1 MEIRV
6 KRLAQ
11 RIERRRTVVGQH
23 LDEPVIYELHALDE
37 GIFLVLGLFKRKE
50 RPLPDF
56 LVIDNPLTPEEA
68 DELRSVQKEFD
79 VIDEEMW
86 K

>member
-1 MEIRV
+1 MTTFTIHADDALANAIRTG
-6 KRLAQ
+6 AA
-11 RIERRRTVVGQH
+11 EAGQSIN
-23 LDEPVIYELHALDE
+23 VFIKNAL
-37 GIFLVLGLFKRKE
+37 GVTLGLFKGKK

-56 LVIDNPLTPEEA
+56 FNITPLSKEAA
-68 DELRSVQKEFD
+68 DELRSVQKDFE

>member
-1 MEIRV
+1 MTTFTIHTDDALANAIRTG
-6 KRLAQ
+6 AA
-11 RIERRRTVVGQH
+11 EAGQSIN
-23 LDEPVIYELHALDE
+23 VFIKNAL
-37 GIFLVLGLFKRKE
+37 GVTLGLFKGKK

-56 LVIDNPLTPEEA
+56 FNITPLSKEAA
-68 DELRSVQKEFD
+68 DELRSVQKDFE

>member
-1 MEIRV
+1 MATFTIHTDEKMADVIR
-6 KRLAQ
+6 
-11 RIERRRTVVGQH
+11 
-23 LDEPVIYELHALDE
+23 
-37 GIFLVLGLFKRKE
+37 

-56 LVIDNPLTPEEA
+56 LVINNPLTPEEA

-86 K
+86 KTAPTSRQRTGTSASSRC

>member
-1 MEIRV
+1 MTTFTIHTDDAMANAIR
-6 KRLAQ
+6 AGAA
-11 RIERRRTVVGQH
+11 EAGQSINVFIKNT
-23 LDEPVIYELHALDE
+23 LGAT
-37 GIFLVLGLFKRKE
+37 LGLFKRKE

-56 LVIDNPLTPEEA
+56 FDLPPLSKEAA
-68 DELRSVQKEFD
+68 DELRSVQKDFE

>member
-1 MEIRV
+1 MTTFTIHTDDVMADAIR
-6 KRLAQ
+6 KGAAEAGKSINKFIQ
-11 RIERRRTVVGQH
+11 
-23 LDEPVIYELHALDE
+23 DAL
-37 GIFLVLGLFKRKE
+37 GGTLGLFKRRE

-56 LVIDNPLTPEEA
+56 FDIGKPLSKKAA

>member
-1 MEIRV
+1 MTTFTIHADDTLAAAIRT
-6 KRLAQ
+6 AAA
-11 RIERRRTVVGQH
+11 EAGQSINTYIKNQ
-23 LDEPVIYELHALDE
+23 LGTA
-37 GIFLVLGLFKRKE
+37 LGLLKRKE

-56 LVIDNPLTPEEA
+56 FNITPLSKEAA
-68 DELRSVQKEFD
+68 DELRSVQKDFE

>member
-1 MEIRV
+1 MTTFTIHTDDVMAEAIRKGAV
-6 KRLAQ
+6 EA
-11 RIERRRTVVGQH
+11 GQSINKFIQTTMG
-23 LDEPVIYELHALDE
+23 VA
-37 GIFLVLGLFKRKE
+37 LGLFKRRN

-56 LVIDNPLTPEEA
+56 FNITPISREGVEE
-68 DELRSVQKEFD
+68 LLSVQKDFD

>member
-1 MEIRV
+1 MKSSKLCV
-6 KRLAQ
+6 LGGVFAACLAAW
-11 RIERRRTVVGQH
+11 
-23 LDEPVIYELHALDE
+23 VIQDAL
-37 GIFLVLGLFKRKE
+37 GGALGLFKRKE

-56 LVIDNPLTPEEA
+56 FDIGTPLSKEAA

>member
-1 MEIRV
+1 MTTFTIHADDVLSNAIR
-6 KRLAQ
+6 LGAS
-11 RIERRRTVVGQH
+11 EAGQSIN
-23 LDEPVIYELHALDE
+23 LFIKNCL
-37 GIFLVLGLFKRKE
+37 GSTLGLFKDKK

-56 LVIDNPLTPEEA
+56 FDVGEPLSREAAEELLEA
-68 DELRSVQKEFD
+68 QKAFD

>member
-1 MEIRV
+1 MTTFTIHVEDELARAIRTGAME
-6 KRLAQ
+6 A
-11 RIERRRTVVGQH
+11 GQSINKFIKDK
-23 LDEPVIYELHALDE
+23 L
-37 GIFLVLGLFKRKE
+37 GTTLGLFKRKK

-56 LVIDNPLTPEEA
+56 FNITPLSKEAA
-68 DELRSVQKEFD
+68 DELRSVQKDFD

>member
-1 MEIRV
+1 MTTFTIHTDDVMAEAIRRGAAEAGISIN
-6 KRLAQ
+6 KFIQNA
-11 RIERRRTVVGQH
+11 IDMTVGVFH
-23 LDEPVIYELHALDE
+23 T
-37 GIFLVLGLFKRKE
+37 KE

-56 LVIDNPLTPEEA
+56 FNVENPLTKEEA
-68 DELRSVQKEFD
+68 DEIRSVQKEFE

>member
-1 MEIRV
+1 MTTFTIHTDEKMADDIRQGAAEAG
-6 KRLAQ
+6 KSINKFIQ
-11 RIERRRTVVGQH
+11 
-23 LDEPVIYELHALDE
+23 DAL
-37 GIFLVLGLFKRKE
+37 GGALGLFKRKE

-56 LVIDNPLTPEEA
+56 FDIGTPLSKEAA

>member
-1 MEIRV
+1 MTTFTIHAEDE
-6 KRLAQ
+6 LAQ
-11 RIERRRTVVGQH
+11 AIRAGAMEAGQSINKFIKDT
-23 LDEPVIYELHALDE
+23 L
-37 GIFLVLGLFKRKE
+37 GTTLGLFKRKK

-56 LVIDNPLTPEEA
+56 FDIGTPLSREAAEE
-68 DELRSVQKEFD
+68 LLSVQKDFD

>member
-1 MEIRV
+1 MTTFTIHADDE
-6 KRLAQ
+6 LAQ
-11 RIERRRTVVGQH
+11 AIRSSAAEAGQSINKFIKET
-23 LDEPVIYELHALDE
+23 LGAT
-37 GIFLVLGLFKRKE
+37 LGLFKHKK

-56 LVIDNPLTPEEA
+56 LNITPLSKEAA
-68 DELRSVQKEFD
+68 DELRSVQKDFD

>member
-1 MEIRV
+1 MTTFTIHVEDELARAIRTGAME
-6 KRLAQ
+6 A
-11 RIERRRTVVGQH
+11 GQSINKFIK
-23 LDEPVIYELHALDE
+23 DK
-37 GIFLVLGLFKRKE
+37 LGTTLGVFKRKK

-56 LVIDNPLTPEEA
+56 FNITPLSKEAA
-68 DELRSVQKEFD
+68 DELRSVQKDFD

>member
-1 MEIRV
+1 MTTFTIHTDDVMADAIRRGAAEAGV
-6 KRLAQ
+6 SINKFIQNTVDTALGVF
-11 RIERRRTVVGQH
+11 RRR
-23 LDEPVIYELHALDE
+23 
-37 GIFLVLGLFKRKE
+37 E

-56 LVIDNPLTPEEA
+56 LDIEHPLTKEEA

-79 VIDEEMW
+79 VIDEEIW

>member
-1 MEIRV
+1 MTTFTIHTDEVMANAIRQGAAEAG
-6 KRLAQ
+6 KSINKFIQ
-11 RIERRRTVVGQH
+11 
-23 LDEPVIYELHALDE
+23 DAL
-37 GIFLVLGLFKRKE
+37 GGALGLFKRKK

>member
-1 MEIRV
+1 MTTFTIHADDALANAIRTG
-6 KRLAQ
+6 AA
-11 RIERRRTVVGQH
+11 EAGQSINKFIGAT
-23 LDEPVIYELHALDE
+23 LGAT
-37 GIFLVLGLFKRKE
+37 LGLFKRKE

-68 DELRSVQKEFD
+68 EELRSVQKDFD

>member
-1 MEIRV
+1 MTTFTIHAEDDLAEAIRNGAAEAGV
-6 KRLAQ
+6 SINRFIKDA
-11 RIERRRTVVGQH
+11 VGTA
-23 LDEPVIYELHALDE
+23 V
-37 GIFLVLGLFKRKE
+37 GLFKRKE

-56 LVIDNPLTPEEA
+56 MFLGKPLSKEAA
-68 DELRSVQKEFD
+68 DELRAVQKDFE